1 MPYII
6 TRCWYPPSKA
16 DEVVKKYL
24 EVIEKFPPDEALGK
38 QIVPVA
44 ITTSDCGYESLS
56 VTEVERQNVGD
67 TLERQKAAFIEF
79 RNIEGF
85 NYEIKTWTTAEEG
98 IARMGLGG

>member
-6 TRCWYPPSKA
+6 TRCWYPPNKL

-24 EVIEKFPPDEALGK
+24 KVMEKYPPDDSLGK

-44 ITTSDCGYESLS
+44 TTTSKDGLESLS
-56 VTEVERQNVGD
+56 VTEVEKQKVGD
-67 TLERQKAAFIEF
+67 ALDREKTAFIEF

-85 NYEIKTWTTAEEG
+85 KYEIKTWTTVEEG
-98 IARMGLGG
+98 LSRMGSGG